1 MVGYSSKRYTK
12 RVNPRT
18 SEHAICKNLKIV
30 IMQQKGKKLSCR
42 KLRPGP
48 LFVSEMTNSLPS
60 YENNGG
66 VHVHVEEAAAA
77 GRLHCEMIAV
87 LQQRRP

>member
-1 MVGYSSKRYTK
+1 
-12 RVNPRT
+12 
-18 SEHAICKNLKIV
+18 
-30 IMQQKGKKLSCR
+30 MQQKGKKLSCR

-48 LFVSEMTNSLPS
+48 LFVSEMTNSLPP

-87 LQQRRP
+87 LQQRRPEIDCRFYKTLVPIMFSYKHQLNHS

>member
-1 MVGYSSKRYTK
+1 
-12 RVNPRT
+12 
-18 SEHAICKNLKIV
+18 
-30 IMQQKGKKLSCR
+30 MQQKGKKLSCR

-48 LFVSEMTNSLPS
+48 LFVSEMTNSLPP

-77 GRLHCEMIAV
+77 GRLHCEMIAA
-87 LQQRRP
+87 LKQRRPFYKILEPIMFSFSCYF